1 MQWDLVILKSDN
13 RKPEYGSFIVI
24 DYLHVSGLILK
35 LYDFTRFLVISPL
48 MGPSVTCKIQWK

>member
-48 MGPSVTCKIQWK
+48 MGPSVTCKIQ